1 MGKILIAI
9 LTSALI
15 ICTGCGNHESTARLA
30 LNNAIALEYGNLDMT
45 VINDQN
51 RQKLQAALDKVIKD
65 YPDTVAAT
73 DARKELDKVGE
84 AVQRSIYNRLQN
96 Q

>member
-15 ICTGCGNHESTARLA
+15 ICTGCGNHESKARLA
-30 LNNAIALEYGNLDMT
+30 LNNAMALYHGDLDLA
-45 VINDQN
+45 VVNDQN
-51 RQKLQAALDKVIKD
+51 RQQIQDALDKIIKD

-73 DARKELDKVGE
+73 DARKESDKVGD